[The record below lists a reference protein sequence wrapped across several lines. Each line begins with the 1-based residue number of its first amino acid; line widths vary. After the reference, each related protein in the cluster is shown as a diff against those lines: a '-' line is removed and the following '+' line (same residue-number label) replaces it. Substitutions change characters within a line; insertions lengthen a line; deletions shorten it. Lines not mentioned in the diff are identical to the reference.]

1 MKKLDLK
8 WSMIL
13 LLISIWLV
21 PILMASFVVYFLV
34 SGKMRDQVQS
44 ALALSMNK
52 AVYSIDTRLDECVNA
67 SRNATYFNVISENYE
82 GYVKTGEKQTLYDQ
96 MTIYLAQ
103 QYRFN
108 ANFETTMV
116 FFTDDPELFYS
127 TYSSGSSYDN
137 VIHFK
142 NNYLKDDL
150 YI

>member
-67 SRNATYFNVISENYE
+67 SRNATY
-82 GYVKTGEKQTLYDQ
+82 
-96 MTIYLAQ
+96 
-103 QYRFN
+103 
-108 ANFETTMV
+108 
-116 FFTDDPELFYS
+116 
-127 TYSSGSSYDN
+127 SS
-137 VIHFK
+137 
-142 NNYLKDDL
+142 
-150 YI
+150 